1 MTTIVA
7 NMGGV
12 TGPELAQTFNA
23 ASADFERVTPL
34 VWGPAAQALVC
45 ELRIAP
51 GERVLDVCSGTGASA
66 LAAAMAV
73 GPVGGVHAID
83 IAGDLLAVA
92 QQSASG
98 RGLRNVTF
106 EEADITDW
114 RGPNGAYDA
123 LACSYGVFFLPEM
136 DAACARLVE
145 FVRPGGRI
153 GVTVWRRGAL
163 EDYVRIFGET
173 LKRFMDTDGPPR
185 RSPWEDNIVRIDEP
199 ASISEWLRELGLVE
213 PQAVVF
219 PNYVPLTEKFAWD
232 FVRGSGMR
240 GALLGFRAETVEQ
253 IRSAFLTELRRRDL
267 TTVDASTIVATAA
280 RAR

>member
-1 MTTIVA
+1 MATIVGS
-7 NMGGV
+7 MGGV
-12 TGPELAQTFNA
+12 TGSGLAQTFNA
-23 ASADFERVTPL
+23 ASTDFERVTPL

-45 ELRIAP
+45 ELRISP

-73 GPVGGVHAID
+73 GPDGAVHAID
-83 IAGDLLAVA
+83 LAGDLLAVA
-92 QQSASG
+92 QQNATD

-106 EEADITDW
+106 EEADVTAW
-114 RGPNGAYDA
+114 HSQNGSYDA

-163 EDYVRIFGET
+163 EDYVRTFGET
-173 LKRFMDTDGPPR
+173 LKQFMDTDGPPR

-199 ASISEWLRELGLVE
+199 ASMKEWLRELGLVE
-213 PQAVVF
+213 PEAVVF

-240 GALLGFRAETVEQ
+240 GALLDFGAETVEQ
-253 IRSAFLTELRRRDL
+253 IRAAFLAELRRRGL
-267 TTVDASTIVATAA
+267 NTADASTIVATAA
-280 RAR
+280 RAK